1 MAFMS
6 YRNVTMHQE
15 LRYERIDSMKPL
27 RWFSLIFILL
37 FLGNPTSAMDIGIQ
51 TGLVSN
57 WWDSDTNDRGNQTYV
72 PVTIDATQGDFGAR
86 VLTAMVTTHI
96 DPSDNTRNSMTTVV
110 DTKLNLS
117 YALVDK
123 WPVDLLFGLD
133 FNLPTGLTNLDRKIA
148 ACFSTPTW

>member
-1 MAFMS
+1 
-6 YRNVTMHQE
+6 
-15 LRYERIDSMKPL
+15 
-27 RWFSLIFILL
+27 
-37 FLGNPTSAMDIGIQ
+37 MDIGIQ